1 MDTLIGDV
9 PFLVFR
15 PVANEKAGE
24 YSLDGRTLRVLLE
37 FDGKRTVAE
46 VAKRLNVS
54 VGQLRPIIS
63 KLLEARLLEP
73 STEGLPKVDQEFF
86 SYMSTQLALA
96 VGPLASV
103 IIEDAVEALG
113 FKIGDFPVSYLAEL
127 IDTVSREI
135 PREDKRNLFKKN
147 MLNKMKEKG
156 Y

>member
-1 MDTLIGDV
+1 MDTLMGD
-9 PFLVFR
+9 LSLMVFR
-15 PVANEKAGE
+15 PVAYEDGGE

-54 VGQLRPIIS
+54 VGQLKPIIS
-63 KLLEARLLEP
+63 KLIEARLLEL
-73 STEGLPKVDQEFF
+73 STEGLPKVDRDFF
-86 SYMSTQLALA
+86 DYLTTQLALA

-127 IDTVSREI
+127 IDTISQEI
-135 PREDKRNLFKKN
+135 PRDDKRALFKKN
-147 MLNKMKEKG
+147 MLNKIKEKG